1 MKNETEELQ
10 DMLTELDP
18 PYESEEELKIGHLLD
33 QYGIPFFYKQPMLVN
48 ESGQKTIEYAD
59 FFLPTYNGL
68 ALDYVVDAKS
78 KIYLRK
84 EQIYTQ
90 NQMQAVLVTRRDFYD
105 KSWQSTLY
113 KKLERLY
120 HRRPVYRSSGSYR

>member
-1 MKNETEELQ
+1 MKTITPVLEDRLGKSKHRFESKETAAIA
-10 DMLTELDP
+10 DMLK
-18 PYESEEELKIGHLLD
+18 S
-33 QYGIPFFYKQPMLVN
+33 YGIPFFYKQPTIVN
-48 ESGQKTIEYAD
+48 ESGQKTIEYVD

-68 ALDYVVDAKS
+68 AVDYVTDNKS
-78 KIYLRK
+78 KIYLHK
-84 EQIYTQ
+84 EQIYSQ
-90 NQMQAVLVTRRDFYD
+90 NRISAVLVTRRDFYD

>member
-1 MKNETEELQ
+1 VRTITPPLEDRIDRSRHRFESKEKAAIA
-10 DMLTELDP
+10 DMLN
-18 PYESEEELKIGHLLD
+18 S
-33 QYGIPFFYKQPMLVN
+33 YGIPFFYKQPMLIN

-78 KIYLRK
+78 KIYLHK

-90 NQMQAVLVTRRDFYD
+90 NQMQAVLVTQRDFYD

>member
-1 MKNETEELQ
+1 VRTITPPLEDRVGRSRHRFESKEKAAIA
-10 DMLTELDP
+10 DMLK
-18 PYESEEELKIGHLLD
+18 S
-33 QYGIPFFYKQPMLVN
+33 YGIPFFYKQPMLVN

-78 KIYLRK
+78 KIYLHK

-90 NQMQAVLVTRRDFYD
+90 NQMQAILVTRRDFYD

-113 KKLERLY
+113 KKLGRLY